1 MAQSYRT
8 LSALPLVAMRLPWCT
23 REMIKSKK
31 TTLIVVDMQHG
42 FYDESWGATTNYP
55 ACENNVELLLAAW
68 SAKNMPVVIV
78 RHDSVNPVS
87 PLCISGPG
95 NALIPTVAAAH
106 PDLLVTKTVNSSFY
120 GTPDLEHWLRSENID
135 QIVVCG
141 IQTNLC
147 VETTARMG
155 GNLGFD
161 VIVPLDA
168 TRTFDLAGPDGT
180 VVPAATLMQ
189 VTATNLHGDG
199 FAQVTSTAEVLAGLK

>member
-1 MAQSYRT
+1 
-8 LSALPLVAMRLPWCT
+8 
-23 REMIKSKK
+23 MIKTDK
-31 TTLIVVDMQHG
+31 TALVVVDMQCG

-55 ACENNVELLLAAW
+55 ECENNVERLLAAW
-68 SAKNMPVVIV
+68 SAKDLPIVIV
-78 RHDSVNPVS
+78 RHDSTNLSS
-87 PLCISGPG
+87 PLCISAPG
-95 NALIPTVAAAH
+95 NALISTVASAQ

-120 GTPDLEHWLRSENID
+120 GTPDLAQWLRAKGID

-161 VIVPLDA
+161 VVVPLDA
-168 TRTFDLAGPDGT
+168 TRTFNLAGPDGT
-180 VVPAATLMQ
+180 IVPAVTLMQ

-199 FAQVTSTAEVLAGLK
+199 FAQVISTAEVLAAL

>member
-1 MAQSYRT
+1 
-8 LSALPLVAMRLPWCT
+8 
-23 REMIKSKK
+23 MIANNK
-31 TTLIVVDMQHG
+31 TALIVVDMQQG
-42 FYDESWGATTNYP
+42 FYDASWGPTTNYP
-55 ACENNVELLLAAW
+55 ECENNVDRLLAEW
-68 SAKNMPVVIV
+68 SSRHMPIAVV
-78 RHDSVNPVS
+78 RHDSRDPNS
-87 PLCISGPG
+87 PLFVDGAG
-95 NALIPTVAAAH
+95 N
-106 PDLLVTKTVNSSFY
+106 DLHASVQAVRADVLVTKTVNSSFY
-120 GTPDLEHWLRSENID
+120 GSPDLKSWLVSQQIK

-180 VVPAATLMQ
+180 VIPAAALMQ

-199 FAQVTSTAEVLAGLK
+199 FAQVVSTREVLESLKEDWNDSGYLAVCDGNHTNVQADRN

>member
-1 MAQSYRT
+1 MT
-8 LSALPLVAMRLPWCT
+8 NDKTALV
-23 REMIKSKK
+23 
-31 TTLIVVDMQHG
+31 VVDMQQG
-42 FYDESWGATTNYP
+42 FYDTSWGPTTNFP
-55 ACENNVELLLAAW
+55 ECENNVDRLLAAW
-68 SAKNMPVVIV
+68 SARSMPIVVV
-78 RHDSVNPVS
+78 RHDSQNPNS
-87 PLCISGPG
+87 PLFVQGPG
-95 NALIPTVAAAH
+95 NALHESVQSVAA
-106 PDLLVTKTVNSSFY
+106 DLVVTKTVNSSFY
-120 GTPDLEHWLRSENID
+120 GSPDLGRWLRSRQIS

-180 VVPAATLMQ
+180 VIPAATLMQ

-199 FAQVTSTAEVLAGLK
+199 FAQVISTQDVLESLKET

>member
-1 MAQSYRT
+1 MINSKT
-8 LSALPLVAMRLPWCT
+8 ALIL
-23 REMIKSKK
+23 
-31 TTLIVVDMQHG
+31 VDMQQG
-42 FYDESWGATTNYP
+42 FYDTSWGPTANYP
-55 ACENNVELLLAAW
+55 ECENNVDRLLSEW
-68 SAKNMPVVIV
+68 SARDMPIVVV
-78 RHDSVNPVS
+78 RHDSRNPKS
-87 PLCISGPG
+87 PLFAQGPG
-95 NALIPTVAAAH
+95 NLLHESVQAVA

-120 GTPDLEHWLRSENID
+120 GSPDLGQWLRGRQIN

-168 TRTFDLAGPDGT
+168 TRTFDLAGPDGI
-180 VVPAATLMQ
+180 VIRAATLMQ

-199 FAQVTSTAEVLAGLK
+199 FALVVSTRDVLDSLKEA